1 VELRLRPETLAVSRL
16 GTEVAYPVPP
26 DDGSLYSATSTGG
39 AGDERSLVCRED
51 LAPPSCPTEAGWR
64 ALTVTGPLDFALVGV
79 VAGLTGPLAEA
90 GVSVFV
96 LSTYD
101 TDHLLVRVDSLDLAV
116 AALVAAGHSV
126 IGSGAVV
133 PTGDA

>member
-1 VELRLRPETLAVSRL
+1 MCRLPGGTPWPE
-16 GTEVAYPVPP
+16 PP

-39 AGDERSLVCRED
+39 DPGDSSPPGPDPERSLVCRQD
-51 LAPPSCPTEAGWR
+51 LAPTGSRVERDWR

-79 VAGLTGPLAEA
+79 VADLTVPLARA

-101 TDHLLVRVDSLDLAV
+101 TDHVLVRAEALDLAV
-116 AALVAAGHSV
+116 AALTAAGHSV
-126 IGSGAVV
+126 
-133 PTGDA
+133 TGR